1 MKDRLSKISK
11 RATHA
16 LCLLAACGLTYSCTD
31 EYKLDEEIPSWFK
44 SSIYSYLAEGKNY
57 TTFVQLI
64 DDLGY
69 KEDLSRTGSRTLF
82 VANDSAFARFFRE
95 NAQRPS
101 YDPWSTATSYDKLSL
116 AQKKLLLK
124 TGMLN
129 NAYLMEMLSRGEG
142 NPTPG
147 TTMRKTTILDLAD
160 TLTRITPETLPTS
173 ESKLDKK
180 YWDAHKDNKNFYVV
194 SDNSTPMLVYFSGDF
209 LAKSAITDDD
219 FQKLFGEH
227 HEANQYYVY
236 QNKVIKKDIT
246 CQNGYVH
253 ELKDVLIPEPNMAD
267 IIRNSGKSNIFSH
280 ILDRFSAPYLDESLT
295 TDYNKEHNDTISIYV
310 RKYYSEITNKTSVSE
325 FLNNDGKLTKGPDG
339 EDPTVSDEYGIGLL
353 KFDPAW
359 NQYTDGTKSA
369 NSDMAA
375 MFVPTDDAMR
385 EYFSTGTGRTLLE
398 NFTDKPELLDDP
410 QSLYYHIDQIPL
422 NVLYSLVSNLMQRSF
437 VSSVPSKFGMILDQA
452 NDNLFKN
459 PSEAVGHVEEVK
471 VGNNGAVYF
480 MNKVYP
486 PVDFSCVASPAFI
499 GTDYKLMKFAIY
511 CGSGEVWSS
520 SLMNNMNFFAY
531 LRASGSRIKFS
542 YFLPSDS
549 ALANYVDPLSIIPS
563 KPGMA
568 RILSYDYKYQ
578 SDNAAPFVC
587 TEYKYDLTTGQRG
600 RKIRVLTNSSDPLNR
615 LQDILETHTVVHD
628 INKEPDGVEGGNE
641 YFISKSGAPI
651 RVHKSGGKYLIQGG
665 MQIENAKSP
674 MADPIPGYGGAEILK
689 KYAQANNAAMDNGL
703 SNGNTYC
710 LNAVIQPSVKSV
722 FSIMKDLSNQE
733 FFNLCNGITNDM
745 LTATGLVEIKTND
758 KEEDKEA
765 KYGKY
770 KIFMNNKGLDQNVS
784 FFSGYNYTV
793 YVPSDAAVLAE
804 INEKQLPTPEK
815 IAEYIAQYQEDPQWE
830 TVYKEKAKTQIL
842 VLLDFLRT
850 HFQDN
855 SIFADLQAGE
865 LQTNNSATLDPNTGT
880 FRKIYVH
887 QLGNNEMTVRTI
899 DKECKVVGTKNAVAR
914 DYITTATKNFEDIT
928 DLSGILINSSA
939 HSVVHEIDGVLRF
952 DNIKSYTDLWDNSAS
967 AKRIIASFEKN
978 K

>member
-1 MKDRLSKISK
+1 M
-11 RATHA
+11 
-16 LCLLAACGLTYSCTD
+16 
-31 EYKLDEEIPSWFK
+31 
-44 SSIYSYLAEGKNY
+44 
-57 TTFVQLI
+57 
-64 DDLGY
+64 
-69 KEDLSRTGSRTLF
+69 
-82 VANDSAFARFFRE
+82 
-95 NAQRPS
+95 
-101 YDPWSTATSYDKLSL
+101 
-116 AQKKLLLK
+116 
-124 TGMLN
+124 
-129 NAYLMEMLSRGEG
+129 
-142 NPTPG
+142 
-147 TTMRKTTILDLAD
+147 
-160 TLTRITPETLPTS
+160 
-173 ESKLDKK
+173 
-180 YWDAHKDNKNFYVV
+180 
-194 SDNSTPMLVYFSGDF
+194 
-209 LAKSAITDDD
+209 
-219 FQKLFGEH
+219 
-227 HEANQYYVY
+227 
-236 QNKVIKKDIT
+236 
-246 CQNGYVH
+246 
-253 ELKDVLIPEPNMAD
+253 
-267 IIRNSGKSNIFSH
+267 
-280 ILDRFSAPYLDESLT
+280 
-295 TDYNKEHNDTISIYV
+295 
-310 RKYYSEITNKTSVSE
+310 
-325 FLNNDGKLTKGPDG
+325 
-339 EDPTVSDEYGIGLL
+339 
-353 KFDPAW
+353 
-359 NQYTDGTKSA
+359 
-369 NSDMAA
+369 
-375 MFVPTDDAMR
+375 
-385 EYFSTGTGRTLLE
+385 FST
-398 NFTDKPELLDDP
+398 K
-410 QSLYYHIDQIPL
+410 
-422 NVLYSLVSNLMQRSF
+422 
-437 VSSVPSKFGMILDQA
+437 
-452 NDNLFKN
+452 
-459 PSEAVGHVEEVK
+459 
-471 VGNNGAVYF
+471 
-480 MNKVYP
+480 
-486 PVDFSCVASPAFI
+486 I
-499 GTDYKLMKFAIY
+499 GD
-511 CGSGEVWSS
+511 
-520 SLMNNMNFFAY
+520 
-531 LRASGSRIKFS
+531 
-542 YFLPSDS
+542 
-549 ALANYVDPLSIIPS
+549 
-563 KPGMA
+563 
-568 RILSYDYKYQ
+568 
-578 SDNAAPFVC
+578 
-587 TEYKYDLTTGQRG
+587 EYKYDLTTGQRG

-628 INKEPDGVEGGNE
+628 INKEPAGVEGGNE

-830 TVYKEKAKTQIL
+830 TVYKEKAKAQIL

>member
-1 MKDRLSKISK
+1 M
-11 RATHA
+11 
-16 LCLLAACGLTYSCTD
+16 
-31 EYKLDEEIPSWFK
+31 
-44 SSIYSYLAEGKNY
+44 
-57 TTFVQLI
+57 
-64 DDLGY
+64 
-69 KEDLSRTGSRTLF
+69 
-82 VANDSAFARFFRE
+82 
-95 NAQRPS
+95 
-101 YDPWSTATSYDKLSL
+101 
-116 AQKKLLLK
+116 
-124 TGMLN
+124 
-129 NAYLMEMLSRGEG
+129 
-142 NPTPG
+142 
-147 TTMRKTTILDLAD
+147 
-160 TLTRITPETLPTS
+160 
-173 ESKLDKK
+173 
-180 YWDAHKDNKNFYVV
+180 
-194 SDNSTPMLVYFSGDF
+194 
-209 LAKSAITDDD
+209 
-219 FQKLFGEH
+219 
-227 HEANQYYVY
+227 
-236 QNKVIKKDIT
+236 
-246 CQNGYVH
+246 
-253 ELKDVLIPEPNMAD
+253 
-267 IIRNSGKSNIFSH
+267 
-280 ILDRFSAPYLDESLT
+280 
-295 TDYNKEHNDTISIYV
+295 
-310 RKYYSEITNKTSVSE
+310 
-325 FLNNDGKLTKGPDG
+325 
-339 EDPTVSDEYGIGLL
+339 L

-385 EYFSTGTGRTLLE
+385 EYFRTGTGRTLLE

-459 PSEAVGHVEEVK
+459 PSEAVGNVEEVK

>member
-1 MKDRLSKISK
+1 MKKKLWLNNLFFVMPFLILITISLLLMYHAGFISNLYANHFSKQ
-11 RATHA
+11 
-16 LCLLAACGLTYSCTD
+16 LLWFGLGFLLLFLMKFIPIKYFFTYSFWLYLFNVFLLGLVLLIGKEINGAKAWLDFKFFSFQPSEFMKLTYS
-31 EYKLDEEIPSWFK
+31 F
-44 SSIYSYLAEGKNY
+44 YLAHLCSKKKFYSFGDEFKFLLYVLLLLILPCILVFLEPDTGAILFYCLITLVLLWNSKIHKWWFLIAFILAASIIGGFFY
-57 TTFVQLI
+57 CYFFQKDFLISIIGTTFFYRV
-64 DDLGY
+64 
-69 KEDLSRTGSRTLF
+69 ERLF
-82 VANDSAFARFFRE
+82 SF
-95 NAQRPS
+95 
-101 YDPWSTATSYDKLSL
+101 
-116 AQKKLLLK
+116 
-124 TGMLN
+124 
-129 NAYLMEMLSRGEG
+129 
-142 NPTPG
+142 G
-147 TTMRKTTILDLAD
+147 T
-160 TLTRITPETLPTS
+160 
-173 ESKLDKK
+173 
-180 YWDAHKDNKNFYVV
+180 
-194 SDNSTPMLVYFSGDF
+194 
-209 LAKSAITDDD
+209 
-219 FQKLFGEH
+219 
-227 HEANQYYVY
+227 
-236 QNKVIKKDIT
+236 
-246 CQNGYVH
+246 
-253 ELKDVLIPEPNMAD
+253 
-267 IIRNSGKSNIFSH
+267 
-280 ILDRFSAPYLDESLT
+280 
-295 TDYNKEHNDTISIYV
+295 
-310 RKYYSEITNKTSVSE
+310 
-325 FLNNDGKLTKGPDG
+325 
-339 EDPTVSDEYGIGLL
+339 
-353 KFDPAW
+353 
-359 NQYTDGTKSA
+359 
-369 NSDMAA
+369 
-375 MFVPTDDAMR
+375 
-385 EYFSTGTGRTLLE
+385 
-398 NFTDKPELLDDP
+398 
-410 QSLYYHIDQIPL
+410 
-422 NVLYSLVSNLMQRSF
+422 
-437 VSSVPSKFGMILDQA
+437 
-452 NDNLFKN
+452 
-459 PSEAVGHVEEVK
+459 
-471 VGNNGAVYF
+471 
-480 MNKVYP
+480 
-486 PVDFSCVASPAFI
+486 
-499 GTDYKLMKFAIY
+499 
-511 CGSGEVWSS
+511 
-520 SLMNNMNFFAY
+520 
-531 LRASGSRIKFS
+531 
-542 YFLPSDS
+542 
-549 ALANYVDPLSIIPS
+549 
-563 KPGMA
+563 
-568 RILSYDYKYQ
+568 
-578 SDNAAPFVC
+578 
-587 TEYKYDLTTGQRG
+587 
-600 RKIRVLTNSSDPLNR
+600 
-615 LQDILETHTVVHD
+615 
-628 INKEPDGVEGGNE
+628 
-641 YFISKSGAPI
+641 
-651 RVHKSGGKYLIQGG
+651 G